1 MAEICSANSRVD
13 NRSRQLAGLL
23 LGSPPAARLHNRT
36 RDVQFFSNT
45 RENFSDR
52 RAGLDYATLASR
64 SCGVEAAGVLR

>member
-36 RDVQFFSNT
+36 RDVQFFQIPVRIFLT
-45 RENFSDR
+45 G
-52 RAGLDYATLASR
+52 ALASTTPH
-64 SCGVEAAGVLR
+64 SQADLAAWKRRVF